1 MFEIEQTT
9 QLAELTE
16 VSNEVARISDNHH
29 ESRVRDNTQLTKIA
43 RISDSQNKV
52 ASATK
57 VTKIYMS
64 RKKGVTRQTPCLPCL
79 IPNCK

>member
-29 ESRVRDNTQLTKIA
+29 ESRVRNNTQLTKMA
-43 RISDSQNKV
+43 RISDSQ
-52 ASATK
+52 
-57 VTKIYMS
+57 
-64 RKKGVTRQTPCLPCL
+64 
-79 IPNCK
+79 